1 MFDFF
6 LDYCLILLYFS
17 YFNYCCIIILNVTDE
32 IGHTG
37 YYFPIL
43 EITEYKDKIDSK
55 NLFDQPIRNDIKMYE
70 NITKIAP
77 GPEDDDCKTGFL
89 LNSPYFKES
98 YKLIAID
105 VKKQQRT

>member
-1 MFDFF
+1 M
-6 LDYCLILLYFS
+6 YFS

-32 IGHTG
+32 IGHTNH
-37 YYFPIL
+37 
-43 EITEYKDKIDSK
+43 S
-55 NLFDQPIRNDIKMYE
+55 DQPIRNDIKMYE

-105 VKKQQRT
+105 VKKQQRTWCRFKSNATG

>member
-1 MFDFF
+1 
-6 LDYCLILLYFS
+6 
-17 YFNYCCIIILNVTDE
+17 
-32 IGHTG
+32 
-37 YYFPIL
+37 
-43 EITEYKDKIDSK
+43 
-55 NLFDQPIRNDIKMYE
+55 MYE
-70 NITKIAP
+70 DITKIAP